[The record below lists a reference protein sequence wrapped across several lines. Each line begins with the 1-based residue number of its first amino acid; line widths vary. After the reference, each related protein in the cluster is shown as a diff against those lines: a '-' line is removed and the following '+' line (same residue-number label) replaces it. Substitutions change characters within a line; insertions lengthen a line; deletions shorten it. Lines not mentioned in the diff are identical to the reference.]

1 LISIIDN
8 EWLVEETYYKKS
20 RDAELSYIHKFGNLE
35 IANNVYYSEAKIT
48 NSWMV
53 HLQKEFE
60 SEGYR
65 SLIDK
70 HGGKN
75 SFWKNYSDTTSG
87 EELSLDSARVL
98 VYEEFKNKILDY
110 LKYEL
115 LSESTKQRPSRSDHF
130 FTWRDTA
137 NVIAEAF
144 YTRFADIHGDQIY
157 VSNGSTL
164 NIPESWKRSEMEK
177 SSRYLI
183 VQILSFG
190 LIILLTVR
198 AMYSLGH
205 NVIKHKIRW
214 RAGWIAGGITAIV
227 LIIGKL
233 NELPSFYF
241 NYNSSVPINKYL
253 LKASLTDVFEVLAPS
268 LFIVVAVSL
277 AEALIRSNY
286 RHSPWLSKNH
296 SMQDRLDDFSIS
308 IGSIGMVV
316 GVGWLLNAATDW
328 FNLPVHNFD
337 LNSIGTF
344 SLYSLALG
352 KFVEAFKSIPQGT
365 VVIILILLIRSSFT
379 KIWVRWLTVILVASS
394 IIAFR
399 GLSSGNLTSPEF
411 IWWIVRGLVFI
422 SAFYYIVSCWIRH
435 RLWLLIT
442 MIYTFTLANSG
453 LIMLNWKLPYY
464 HNQAII
470 ILVLSIIPIGWI
482 GLRLLIMQINER
494 HSM

>member
-1 LISIIDN
+1 
-8 EWLVEETYYKKS
+8 
-20 RDAELSYIHKFGNLE
+20 
-35 IANNVYYSEAKIT
+35 
-48 NSWMV
+48 
-53 HLQKEFE
+53 
-60 SEGYR
+60 
-65 SLIDK
+65 
-70 HGGKN
+70 
-75 SFWKNYSDTTSG
+75 
-87 EELSLDSARVL
+87 
-98 VYEEFKNKILDY
+98 
-110 LKYEL
+110 
-115 LSESTKQRPSRSDHF
+115 
-130 FTWRDTA
+130 
-137 NVIAEAF
+137 
-144 YTRFADIHGDQIY
+144 
-157 VSNGSTL
+157 
-164 NIPESWKRSEMEK
+164 
-177 SSRYLI
+177 
-183 VQILSFG
+183 
-190 LIILLTVR
+190 
-198 AMYSLGH
+198 
-205 NVIKHKIRW
+205 
-214 RAGWIAGGITAIV
+214 
-227 LIIGKL
+227 
-233 NELPSFYF
+233 
-241 NYNSSVPINKYL
+241 
-253 LKASLTDVFEVLAPS
+253 
-268 LFIVVAVSL
+268 
-277 AEALIRSNY
+277 
-286 RHSPWLSKNH
+286 LSKNH